1 MNYIRGMKK
10 NAAFPATLEEFL
22 ERGELYYLPHL
33 SIDCVVFGFH
43 DGHLKVLLLELIH
56 SNEWCLPG
64 GFIQHTE
71 PVADAAV
78 RIVYQRTGLKNIYL
92 RQFYA
97 FGDPARQRR
106 KDKMQ
111 IPKGAKPNSWI
122 MKRFITIGY
131 WALVE
136 YSKAVP
142 IPDQFSSQC
151 CWVNVTKIPQLI
163 LDHNSILDKA
173 LQSLRL
179 SLNEYPVGKDL
190 LSEKFTMPELQRLYE
205 TVLNKKLDRRNFQK
219 QMLSMQILERL
230 KEKKQGGAHK
240 SPFLYRFDK
249 RKYQLA
255 LKKGLRASFA

>member
-1 MNYIRGMKK
+1 MKK
-10 NAAFPATLEEFL
+10 NAAFPATIEEFL
-22 ERGELYYLPHL
+22 EQGERYYLPHL

-43 DGHLKVLLLELIH
+43 DGNLKVLLLELSH
-56 SNEWCLPG
+56 ANEWCLPG
-64 GFIQHTE
+64 GFIQHAE
-71 PVADAAV
+71 PMDDAAV
-78 RIVYQRTGLKNIYL
+78 RIVRQRTGLRDIYL

-97 FGDPARQRR
+97 FGDPSRQRG
-106 KDKMQ
+106 KDNRQM
-111 IPKGAKPNSWI
+111 PKGAKPNSWI

-151 CWVNVTKIPQLI
+151 CWVNVTKIPPLI
-163 LDHNSILDKA
+163 LDHNAIIEKA

-179 SLNEYPVGKDL
+179 SLNDYPVGKDL
-190 LSEKFTMPELQRLYE
+190 LSDKFTMPELQRLYE

-219 QMLSMQILERL
+219 QILSLEILERL

-240 SPFLYRFDK
+240 SPYLYRFDK
-249 RKYQLA
+249 RKYQIA
-255 LKKGLRASFA
+255 SKKGLRASFA